1 MHAFP
6 RRKREHIMEKIR
18 SKIEK
23 TKTTFPELILYL
35 VNAWLVAA
43 TFEYL
48 ILPKEIRTLTGLDG
62 LAAMSIG
69 RVCIVA
75 LVALAVQLLLR
86 NKPTFQKACPWV
98 VPCVF
103 AVYATSAVAASFSW
117 AFFGICAVILAMM
130 VAFARYRW
138 NDTLPIS
145 EKPAAEDRRMLIV
158 TAVSAVAFFAIVSIW
173 TVGRIRIFWTPTF
186 DFGIF
191 AQMFHNMKNTLI
203 PFTTVERDGVL
214 SHFAVHVSPIY
225 YLLLPFYCIVPRPE
239 TLQVLQA
246 AVLASAVIPLWK
258 LGKHH
263 GLTPGLRALVCGML
277 LLYPAFA
284 GGASYD
290 IHENCFLTPLILW
303 LLYGIDRKNIPLTA
317 IFAALTLM
325 VKEDAAVYVA
335 VIAVYLIVRSLL
347 HKEKWGIICGGAVLA
362 ASIGYFLAVTHYLA
376 TQGDGVMNYR
386 YNNFMFNDSDS
397 LFTVI
402 VAVILCPLKAV
413 FECVDTEKLQFIGQT
428 MLPLLCLPLIT
439 RRYERY
445 LLLIPYVLINLM
457 SDYTYQHNIM
467 FQYTF
472 GSTAC
477 LFYLVVVNLADLKQ
491 WKRYGAAAVAICVCF
506 GCFCA
511 CIVPSVKKVVSADST
526 YREYY
531 DSQREFLAKVPE
543 DASVAATTFYTTYLS
558 CRETLYDVQY
568 ASGEHILECE
578 YVVIKRG
585 ANFKSYAGAP
595 WHDEEGFLKWL
606 ESNGYELIDELG
618 TIAQMYR
625 RKQ

>member
-1 MHAFP
+1 MG
-6 RRKREHIMEKIR
+6 KVQ

-23 TKTTFPELILYL
+23 PKTIFPELILYVL
-35 VNAWLVAA
+35 NAWLAAA

-48 ILPKEIRTLTGLDG
+48 LLPSEIRTLAGLEG
-62 LAAMSIG
+62 LAAMSVG
-69 RVCIVA
+69 RLC
-75 LVALAVQLLLR
+75 LVAVMALAAQFLLR
-86 NKPTFQKACPWV
+86 KKTIFQKICPWIM
-98 VPCVF
+98 PCIF
-103 AVYATSAVAASFSW
+103 AVYGSCAVWESFSW
-117 AFFGICAVILAMM
+117 AFLGICIVILAMM
-130 VAFARYRW
+130 VIFARYRW
-138 NDTLPIS
+138 NGTTSLE
-145 EKPAAEDRRMLIV
+145 EKPASEDKRMVIV
-158 TAVSAVAFFAIVSIW
+158 TAVSAIAFFAIVSIW
-173 TVGRIRIFWTPTF
+173 TVGRIRVFWTPTF

-191 AQMFHNMKNTLI
+191 AQMFHNMKTTLI

-225 YLLLPFYCIVPRPE
+225 YVLLPFYCIVPRPE

-263 GLTPGLRALVCGML
+263 GLAPGLRALACGML

-335 VIAVYLIVRSLL
+335 VIAVYLILRSLL
-347 HKEKWGIICGGAVLA
+347 RKEKWGLICGSAVLVGA
-362 ASIGYFLAVTHYLA
+362 IGYFLAVTHYLA

-402 VAVILCPLKAV
+402 VAVVLCPLKAV

-457 SDYTYQHNIM
+457 SDYTYQHDIM

-491 WKRYGAAAVAICVCF
+491 WKRYGAAALAVCICF

-531 DSQREFLAKVPE
+531 DSQREFLAKVPD

-568 ASGEHILECE
+568 ASAEHVLQCE
-578 YVVIKRG
+578 YVVIKCG

-595 WHDEEGFLKWL
+595 WRDEAGFLQWL
-606 ESNGYELIDELG
+606 ADNGYELIDELG
-618 TIAQMYR
+618 TVAQMYQ
-625 RKQ
+625 KVK